1 MYAFRIV
8 ESVNMA
14 NWNSVKWLFWISLYV
29 IPVFVLPWAVSRSWV
44 HQRGGTGSYSP
55 KQLFE
60 RGELGLLSLVMASGV
75 IWDLLRSGFAPQT
88 ISAASV
94 LLAMGGIMALTV
106 WVETFCRQR
115 GGADW
120 RPARAW
126 RDSRSM
132 ALFVFSMCAV
142 AEILLD

>member
-1 MYAFRIV
+1 MTRTRF
-8 ESVNMA
+8 
-14 NWNSVKWLFWISLYV
+14 
-29 IPVFVLPWAVSRSWV
+29 
-44 HQRGGTGSYSP
+44 HQGLDEL
-55 KQLFE
+55 KQK
-60 RGELGLLSLVMASGV
+60 
-75 IWDLLRSGFAPQT
+75 
-88 ISAASV
+88 

-142 AEILLD
+142 AEILLDRMSRVGAQ